1 MWVRQCDL
9 DAQAEAPSPIPAR
22 IASNE
27 EFIPPPQSPEQQ
39 AYEARLKEISET
51 AARRQG
57 LSRRDFLRTGSG
69 MAAALLALNQV
80 FGDCYEVDAAE
91 VEDQKAF
98 EEKWPKDQFIFDVQ
112 THHVD
117 VSRKWY
123 DDTPD
128 GKAAMPFFR
137 MLRPNS
143 KSLEDSLDQLN
154 RAHYVK
160 EVFGD
165 SDTVMAVISG
175 VPSRDWD
182 KNPLPPDQ
190 MVATRKY
197 VNDLAGSQRVLSHG
211 LLRPNLG
218 KKEMEEMERQVKD
231 LKIDAW
237 KMYTGAE
244 LGEKAWFMDDEK
256 VAYPFWEKT
265 RKLGIKNLCVH
276 KGLPLGVFNEKA
288 CTPLDLEKAAK
299 DWPDLNFI
307 VYHSGFRGFGFLAQG
322 TGPKVEDPKSKDPQE
337 IPWISDILRILKKN
351 PKIKNIYFELGS
363 TFNMTSMSAPETC
376 MHMLG
381 QMIQVAGAD
390 HILWGTDSIWDGSP
404 QSQIERLRRLKI
416 KDRLIEKYK
425 YPQLTDAIKDQ
436 IFGLNAARLF
446 GVDPKA
452 KRQAIKADKLTR
464 VREEYRRTRRRATRS
479 TAGYGSRMA
488 ANRPRPWGPDGDARF
503 EHGNRSPEPHLVSFH
518 HSRADCARGRGT
530 PTCRPRPAQCSA
542 HIPGRLAGGHCRF
555 DR

>member
-9 DAQAEAPSPIPAR
+9 DAQIDAPPPIPSR

-27 EFIPPPQSPEQQ
+27 EFIPPPQSPQQ
-39 AYEARLKEISET
+39 KEYELRLAEISER

-57 LSRRDFLRTGSG
+57 ISRRAFLRSGSG

-80 FGDCYEVDAAE
+80 FGDCFAVDAAE
-91 VEDQKAF
+91 VDDQKAY

-123 DDTPD
+123 DTTPD
-128 GKAAMPFFR
+128 GKKALTFFM
-137 MLRPNS
+137 MLRKEG
-143 KSLEDSLDQLN
+143 KSVEDKLDLLN

-160 EVFGD
+160 EVFLD
-165 SDTVMAVISG
+165 SDTVMAIISG
-175 VPSRDWD
+175 VPTRDWD

-190 MVATRKY
+190 MVATRKF
-197 VNDLAGSQRVLSHG
+197 VNDIAGSQRVLSHG

-218 KKEMEEMERQVKD
+218 PKEMQEMERQVKE

-244 LGEKAWFMDDEK
+244 IGEKAWFMDDEK

-265 RKLGIKNLCVH
+265 KKLGVKNLCVH
-276 KGLPLGVFNEKA
+276 KGLPLGFFNEKA

-307 VYHSGFRGFGFLAQG
+307 VYHSGFRGIGPFGIG
-322 TGPKVEDPKSKDPQE
+322 SGEKVKDPKTSDPQE
-337 IPWISDILRILKKN
+337 IPWISDLFRILKRN
-351 PKIKNIYFELGS
+351 PQIKNLYFELGS
-363 TFNMTSMSAPETC
+363 TFNMTSQYSPEMC

-390 HILWGTDSIWDGSP
+390 HILWGTDSIWGGSP
-404 QSQIERLRRLKI
+404 QHQIERLRRLKM
-416 KDRLIEKYK
+416 KPELRDKHH
-425 YPQLTDAIKDQ
+425 YPELTDEIKNQ
-436 IFGLNAARLF
+436 IFGLNAAKLF
-446 GVDPKA
+446 GVDPTERRK
-452 KRQAIKADKLTR
+452 AIKVDKLTEL
-464 VREEYRRTRRRATRS
+464 REEYRRNPAPSNTQ
-479 TAGYGSRMA
+479 YG
-488 ANRPRPWGPDGDARF
+488 WVWVDDGR
-503 EHGNRSPEPHLVSFH
+503 EPTVPVG
-518 HSRADCARGRGT
+518 A
-530 PTCRPRPAQCSA
+530 
-542 HIPGRLAGGHCRF
+542 
-555 DR
+555 

>member
-9 DAQAEAPSPIPAR
+9 DARQEAPLPIPSR

-27 EFIPPPQSPEQQ
+27 EFIPPPQSAQQ
-39 AYEARLKEISET
+39 AEYEARVQAISER

-57 LSRRDFLRTGSG
+57 VSRRDFLRSGSG
-69 MAAALLALNQV
+69 FAAALMALNQV
-80 FGDCYEVDAAE
+80 FGHCYEVDAAE
-91 VEDQKAF
+91 VDDQKAF
-98 EEKWPKDQFIFDVQ
+98 AEKWPKDQFVFDIQ

-117 VSRKWY
+117 VARKWY

-128 GKAAMPFFR
+128 GKAALRFFQA
-137 MLRPNS
+137 LRPRLNV
-143 KSLEDSLDQLN
+143 EESLDLLN

-175 VPSRDWD
+175 VPSREWD

-218 KKEMEEMERQVKD
+218 KQEMEEMERQVKE

-265 RKLGIKNLCVH
+265 KKLGVKNLCVH
-276 KGLPLGVFNEKA
+276 KGLPLGFFNEKA

-307 VYHSGFRGFGFLAQG
+307 VYHSGFRGLGALAG
-322 TGPKVEDPKSKDPQE
+322 GRGEKVNDPKTDDPQE
-337 IPWISDILRILKKN
+337 IPWISDIFRILKRN

-363 TFNMTSMSAPETC
+363 TFGQLSAMRPETC
-376 MHMLG
+376 LHMLG
-381 QMIQVAGAD
+381 QMIQTAGAD
-390 HILWGTDSIWDGSP
+390 HVLWGTDSIWGGSP
-404 QSQIERLRRLKI
+404 QSQIVRLRKLKM
-416 KDRLIEKYK
+416 KPEFVDKYK
-425 YPQLTDAIKDQ
+425 YAELTDEIKDQ
-436 IFGLNAARLF
+436 ILGLNAAKLF
-446 GVDPKA
+446 GVDPAA
-452 KRQAIKADKLTR
+452 KRQAIKADKLTQF
-464 VREEYRRTRRRATRS
+464 REEYRRHPSPTNTQ
-479 TAGYGSRMA
+479 YG
-488 ANRPRPWGPDGDARF
+488 WVWLDEDGK
-503 EHGNRSPEPHLVSFH
+503 EPTVPVGN
-518 HSRADCARGRGT
+518 G
-530 PTCRPRPAQCSA
+530 
-542 HIPGRLAGGHCRF
+542 
-555 DR
+555 